1 LHNCFNRGLFPRY
14 KHAHLFWQAGTPT
27 LDNLVSWGTFHS
39 FWSKNYSNL
48 VIRRP
53 NSDICVDC
61 YIYANVFKLGLKK
74 KDDSDDD
81 TFDDEASA
89 CPLSQG
95 AGIFN
100 TDKRETQIL
109 AVAEHVK
116 LARVQRQL
124 FNSYITKAREDATN

>member
-1 LHNCFNRGLFPRY
+1 M
-14 KHAHLFWQAGTPT
+14 
-27 LDNLVSWGTFHS
+27 
-39 FWSKNYSNL
+39 

-124 FNSYITKAREDATN
+124 FNSYIAKAREDARNKVPHSVCTYMQIGNYCQKMEMPYF